1 MTNFE
6 KYSLYVSGAAAL
18 GTIILAIIAIFG
30 GWIRRLFIKPKI
42 DMTISKSKPY
52 VELVREN
59 NPNESDETKFK
70 KIHLKIGNKGRQTA
84 INSQL
89 LVEKVFKKRGDNQ
102 TYYLDKSFI
111 PCNFLWF
118 NEKESKPVTCSISH
132 FIEIA
137 RIQKYQEFSSDVEEE
152 GQPVRN
158 RDMYRLWLSIENN
171 SEKGTYFFKS
181 SGDTVAEKL
190 LTNSLISEFPSNKTV
205 YSFSALLFWISDFS
219 HGFQHLHGFDSRFH
233 YPVLNLYGIFHRF
246 FQH

>member
-1 MTNFE
+1 MTDFE
-6 KYSLYVSGAAAL
+6 KYNLYVSGAAAL
-18 GTIILAIIAIFG
+18 GTIILAIVAIFG
-30 GWIRRLFIKPKI
+30 GWIRRFFIKPKI

-118 NEKESKPVTCSISH
+118 NEKESKPVTSSISH

-137 RIQKYQEFSSDVEEE
+137 RIQRYQEFSSDVEEE

-171 SEKGTYFFKS
+171 SKKGTYLLLGKGTFLFPIVYYSDSLTKPIRIYIEIFWNCDS
-181 SGDTVAEKL
+181 LEEMNDSTFYIKKL
-190 LTNSLISEFPSNKTV
+190 KESDLSNDVKNE
-205 YSFSALLFWISDFS
+205 L
-219 HGFQHLHGFDSRFH
+219 
-233 YPVLNLYGIFHRF
+233 
-246 FQH
+246 